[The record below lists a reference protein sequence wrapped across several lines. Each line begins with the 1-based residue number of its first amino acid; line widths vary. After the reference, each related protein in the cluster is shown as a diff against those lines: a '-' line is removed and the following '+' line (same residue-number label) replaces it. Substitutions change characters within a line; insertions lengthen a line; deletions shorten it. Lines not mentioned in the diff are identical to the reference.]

1 MFYMKVTEN
10 SYSLFHG
17 FNSCLASLCL
27 SQVYSLLPEINR
39 LKIQEHNGL
48 TWWQL
53 FLVLIFISFATA
65 LAFPFFCSWASVAT
79 PLAIFYLP
87 ISCPWWGP
95 SFLRAD
101 SVSDLW
107 TFVSVEAVLRS
118 SWKSGNLSFLE
129 LCCDLSFGIFFII
142 WSAYWEVFR
151 YFSFVQ
157 FFFSI
162 HPSQCRAIVGESLLL
177 NVHLISLDSAGFL
190 SCFFITSG

>member
-1 MFYMKVTEN
+1 MVTIFSCSHLYFFCN
-10 SYSLFHG
+10 S
-17 FNSCLASLCL
+17 SCISIL
-27 SQVYSLLPEINR
+27 
-39 LKIQEHNGL
+39 
-48 TWWQL
+48 L
-53 FLVLIFISFATA
+53 FLSISGYSSGCF
-65 LAFPFFCSWASVAT
+65 
-79 PLAIFYLP
+79 LP
-87 ISCPWWGP
+87 PHQLSTMRPQ

-107 TFVSVEAVLRS
+107 TFDSVEAVLRS
-118 SWKSGNLSFLE
+118 SWKFGNLSFLE
-129 LCCDLSFGIFFII
+129 LCCDLSFGNFFVI

-177 NVHLISLDSAGFL
+177 NMHLISLDSAGFL